1 MIRRASRRSA
11 GVQRVEEKEPGMETG
26 RSLTEFKRCKGKMN
40 DDLPEVIKHLDGL
53 SEASLADA
61 ALAVR

>member
-1 MIRRASRRSA
+1 
-11 GVQRVEEKEPGMETG
+11 METG